1 MHIATKQKV
10 SMSDENEIRL
20 QALTDEK
27 SRLESVVQELYDVVA
42 NLANDLATKDELNR
56 ELYDVVANLADDLA
70 TKDELNRVLREDLR
84 NCEFQLGVSQQ
95 SFKAMLENVNYNNM
109 HS

>member
-56 ELYDVVANLADDLA
+56 
-70 TKDELNRVLREDLR
+70 VLREDLR

>member
-56 ELYDVVANLADDLA
+56 
-70 TKDELNRVLREDLR
+70 VLREDLR
-84 NCEFQLGVSQQ
+84 NCQFQLGVSQQ